1 MYRQNYGIGSSVF
14 NQVPEEYRSGFA
26 EYVKQNPIGAGGQA
40 ITPVG
45 LPDGGSVMFSNTAS
59 AGAFKNYLKSIG
71 VETPKIVA
79 PTASLDASPAP
90 GMSTPQTTRYGRK
103 YGLPQS
109 MVNYLNQPLPDISG
123 ILSLPVAQ
131 SEPIDNEEIE
141 SLTTTGLTPEQLALL
156 YPQPLN
162 VLQFQGGGEGGYQD
176 EDTTIGDGSN
186 LGINSLG
193 DLMDFGKQNLGTL
206 GIGAFTGFDP
216 FTMAISLGYQ
226 ARQRQKATAAA
237 EAARVKANEAIAQR
251 AREEEQAKR
260 AQQAYKDVYA
270 SRQESS
276 GRSSF
281 GSQTAE
287 EAAYGSC
294 FIAGTKVT
302 MENGTTKN
310 IEDVKVGDK
319 VKGHK
324 GNNEVIKL
332 DPTLLANRKLYSF
345 NDNEHYF
352 FTSEHPF
359 MTEEGWKSIKP
370 EKTKER
376 DGIELYNQLV
386 GELKI
391 GDKLVTEK
399 GLIEIKEIK
408 SKEMNDPKMPLY
420 NFNISNDNSYIADG
434 YVVHNKGG
442 SSSNDSGEGGYGG
455 FCFDPNTPI
464 QMADGSEKKIKDIQ
478 LGDDTKGGEVTG
490 VFQFKAADEIHDY
503 KGVTVAGSH
512 FVKEDGKFI
521 MVKDSPLAVKIDKI
535 PVVYSLDTSGRRI
548 FIKDIEFADYNG
560 DGVAKNFLTNAGVD
574 LSGFDKEVLRQV
586 ENRLI

>member
-1 MYRQNYGIGSSVF
+1 MAY
-14 NQVPEEYRSGFA
+14 
-26 EYVKQNPIGAGGQA
+26 
-40 ITPVG
+40 
-45 LPDGGSVMFSNTAS
+45 
-59 AGAFKNYLKSIG
+59 
-71 VETPKIVA
+71 
-79 PTASLDASPAP
+79 
-90 GMSTPQTTRYGRK
+90 TTQ
-103 YGLPQS
+103 YGLPQNV
-109 MVNYLNQPLPDISG
+109 VNYLNQQLPTADIYGG
-123 ILSLPVAQ
+123 ITSVPFTFDDVAAEQ
-131 SEPIDNEEIE
+131 QIE
-141 SLTTTGLTPEQLALL
+141 AQAAGLTPEQLGLL
-156 YPQPLN
+156 YPQ
-162 VLQFQGGGEGGYQD
+162 VREGGGGGYQD
-176 EDTTIGDGSN
+176 ENTTIGDGST
-186 LGINSLG
+186 LGINSLSDIPG
-193 DLMDFGKQNLGTL
+193 VISNAFSAVTDRLNPGSILGFINPL
-206 GIGAFTGFDP
+206 AGIIGTYAYDK
-216 FTMAISLGYQ
+216 M
-226 ARQRQKATAAA
+226 QKTKAA
-237 EAARVKANEAIAQR
+237 EAERVKANEAIAQR
-251 AREEEQAKR
+251 AREEEQARR

-270 SRQESS
+270 SRQEND

-281 GSQTAE
+281 GKQTAE

-302 MENGTTKN
+302 MADNTTKN
-310 IEDVKVGDK
+310 IEDIKVGDK

-332 DPTLLANRKLYSF
+332 DPTLLGERKLYSF

-376 DGIELYNQLV
+376 DGIELYNQLE

-408 SKEMNDPKMPLY
+408 SKEINDPKMPLY
-420 NFNISNDNSYIADG
+420 NFNVSNDNSYIADG

-442 SSSNDSGEGGYGG
+442 TGSSGMGGMSGGG

-464 QMADGSEKKIKDIQ
+464 QMADGSEKKIKDIK

-521 MVKDSPLAVKIDKI
+521 MVKDSPIAIKIDKI

-560 DGVAKNFLTNAGVD
+560 DGIAKNFLNNAGVD

>member
-1 MYRQNYGIGSSVF
+1 MALY
-14 NQVPEEYRSGFA
+14 
-26 EYVKQNPIGAGGQA
+26 
-40 ITPVG
+40 
-45 LPDGGSVMFSNTAS
+45 D
-59 AGAFKNYLKSIG
+59 
-71 VETPKIVA
+71 
-79 PTASLDASPAP
+79 
-90 GMSTPQTTRYGRK
+90 TRF
-103 YGLPQS
+103 GLPQS

-131 SEPIDNEEIE
+131 SEPISNQEVE

-156 YPQPLN
+156 YPQP
-162 VLQFQGGGEGGYQD
+162 QMGGGEGGYQD
-176 EDTTIGDGSN
+176 EDTTIGDGST
-186 LGINSLG
+186 LGIDSFG
-193 DLMDFGKQNLGTL
+193 DVMDFGKKNLATL
-206 GIGAFTGFDP
+206 GIAAFTNFNP
-216 FTMAISLGYQ
+216 ITTFLSLGYQ
-226 ARQRQKATAAA
+226 ARQRQKAAAA

-251 AREEEQAKR
+251 AREEAQAKR

-281 GSQTAE
+281 GKQTAE

-302 MENGTTKN
+302 MADGTFKN
-310 IEDVKVGDK
+310 IEDIKVGDK

-376 DGIELYNQLV
+376 DGIELYNQLE

-391 GDKLVTEK
+391 DDKLVTEK
-399 GLIEIKEIK
+399 GLIQIKEIK

-420 NFNISNDNSYIADG
+420 NFNVSNDNSYIADG
-434 YVVHNKGG
+434 YVVHNKGVGG
-442 SSSNDSGEGGYGG
+442 SADPGGGIGG
-455 FCFDPNTPI
+455 MGAGMCFDPNTPI
-464 QMADGSEKKIKDIQ
+464 QMADGSEKKIKDIK

-490 VFQFKAADEIHDY
+490 VFQFKAADEIHNY

-521 MVKDSPLAVKIDKI
+521 MVKDSPLAVKIDRI

-548 FIKDIEFADYNG
+548 FINDIEFADYNG
-560 DGVAKNFLTNAGVD
+560 DGIAKNFLNNAGVD